1 MIRGA
6 PSLCTRWAA
15 PCCAGICGVFGCA
28 DMCRVQNAAK
38 KPRKLR
44 DLAKELLGMDIQG
57 GEQ

>member
-1 MIRGA
+1 M
-6 PSLCTRWAA
+6 LLLLVWARLA
-15 PCCAGICGVFGCA
+15 LTCVES
-28 DMCRVQNAAK
+28 QNAAK

>member
-1 MIRGA
+1 
-6 PSLCTRWAA
+6 LCTRWAA

>member
-1 MIRGA
+1 VSRRSA
-6 PSLCTRWAA
+6 RDRPRRAA
-15 PCCAGICGVFGCA
+15 FAFAVALTCVES
-28 DMCRVQNAAK
+28 QNAAK